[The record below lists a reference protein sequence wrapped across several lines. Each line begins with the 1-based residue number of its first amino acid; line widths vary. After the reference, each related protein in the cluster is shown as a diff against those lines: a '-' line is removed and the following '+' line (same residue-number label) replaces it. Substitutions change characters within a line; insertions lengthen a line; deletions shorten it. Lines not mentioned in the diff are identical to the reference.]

1 MLFQYILDK
10 RLKEPVRSGPAA
22 AAPDHM
28 LLLCGII
35 FHSSH
40 HQRKTV
46 IVEPPQPFRL
56 SSSRLPQ
63 LVWYGMIA
71 VVVGGVV
78 NTAGYFTKAIPE
90 KKVVQDIS
98 VIFIILIINIQGKV

>member
-46 IVEPPQPFRL
+46 IVEPPSPFRL

-63 LVWYGMIA
+63 LVWYD
-71 VVVGGVV
+71 GGRCGWSGQYCRLFHKSHSREEGG
-78 NTAGYFTKAIPE
+78 AGYFCY
-90 KKVVQDIS
+90 
-98 VIFIILIINIQGKV
+98 IIMIINIQGKV